1 MECVRAL
8 VFPTAAWEE
17 EQWKQGWKIFLKEKQ
32 EIFTKGRNQRM
43 AMGQGASQKGRPLCR
58 INTSDGHLHFYYL
71 LPHLLSWKL
80 CLEGNRKEIKSQGLL
95 FPAAFFTSEIGPG
108 VLDLTFLTRKM
119 CYWRK
124 ETSVTEAVHW
134 RWTSSLVIILSA
146 ISWTNHLLLPDWW

>member
-1 MECVRAL
+1 MGCVRAL

-17 EQWKQGWKIFLKEKQ
+17 EQWKQGWIIFLKEKQ

-43 AMGQGASQKGRPLCR
+43 TMGQGASQKGRLLCR

-80 CLEGNRKEIKSQGLL
+80 CLEVNRKEIKSQGLL

-108 VLDLTFLTRKM
+108 VLDLTFLTCKM

-146 ISWTNHLLLPDWW
+146 ISWTNHLLLLDWW